1 MTTRPSSVLT
11 LLMLTAL
18 LATGCAGAEDPEAE
32 ETTSTASSA
41 TSAPEPSSPA
51 ATTASSPEPSNTSDS
66 VASSAPA
73 ASAGSLPSVTTAPSQ
88 SPTASPSPSTSS
100 APSSSTSTAPHTGA
114 GQQDPSSLTVVVN
127 KQNPLSPPQW
137 APSDLTGLNVSATKS
152 GLTLR
157 QPAAEAASVLF
168 DAAAADGISLSVVSA
183 YRSYDYQVGTYQH
196 WVNQQG
202 ASAADR
208 ISARPGYSEHQTGL
222 AMDVVGADGACTL
235 QTCFESTAAGRWVA
249 EHAAEHGWVVRYPAG
264 AESVTGYSYE
274 PWHLRY
280 VGREAAA
287 EIMAAGGVMET
298 AWGLPAAPGY

>member
-18 LATGCAGAEDPEAE
+18 LATGCSASEDPEPE
-32 ETTSTASSA
+32 ETTSAASSA
-41 TSAPEPSSPA
+41 ASSAAPTPSSSPA
-51 ATTASSPEPSNTSDS
+51 TTGSDPAESDASEPPASST
-66 VASSAPA
+66 PA
-73 ASAGSLPSVTTAPSQ
+73 DAAGSLPSVTTAPSEAPA
-88 SPTASPSPSTSS
+88 SSPSPSAPTS
-100 APSSSTSTAPHTGA
+100 ADAGA
-114 GQQDPSSLTVVVN
+114 GQQDPASLTVVVN
-127 KQNPLSPPQW
+127 KQNPLTPPQW
-137 APSDLTGLNVSATKS
+137 APSDLTALSVSTTKS

-157 QPAAEAASVLF
+157 QPASEAASELF

-222 AMDVVGADGACTL
+222 AMDVVGSDGACTL

-249 EHAAEHGWVVRYPAG
+249 EHAAEHGWVIRYPAG
-264 AESVTGYSYE
+264 AESITGYSYE

-280 VGREAAA
+280 VGHGPAA

-298 AWGLPAAPGY
+298 AWGLPAAPSY